1 MPTDVAPDY
10 RAVVRRLREASGP
23 TMLDGHS
30 DPYDVLIATI
40 LSQRSRDETT
50 DRDFRALKARWP
62 DARAL
67 SRARVADV
75 DRVIHSIG
83 FHRQKARGVVAAARA
98 VMDRHGGAV
107 PATKEELMALPMVG
121 PKTAGCVLV
130 YAFGDASAIPVD
142 THVHRIS
149 NRLGWVRTRTPER
162 TEEELE
168 RRVPRDLWLDLN
180 SLFVDHG
187 KHVCLPR
194 RPRCRQCPIA
204 RWCKRV
210 GVA

>member
-1 MPTDVAPDY
+1 MGTAVAPDH
-10 RAVVRRLREASGP
+10 RAVIKRLREVNGP

-30 DPYDVLIATI
+30 DPFDVLIATI

-50 DRDFRALKARWP
+50 ERVFRALRARWP

-83 FHRQKARGVVAAARA
+83 FHHQKARGVVAAARA
-98 VMDRHGGAV
+98 VMDRHGGVV

-130 YAFGDASAIPVD
+130 YAFGVASAIPVD

-149 NRLGWVRTRTPER
+149 NRLGWVSTRTPER

-187 KHVCLPR
+187 KRVCLPR
-194 RPRCRQCPIA
+194 RPRCGLCPIA
-204 RWCKRV
+204 RWCKRA

>member
-1 MPTDVAPDY
+1 MGTAVAPDH
-10 RAVVRRLREASGP
+10 RAVIKRLREVNGP
-23 TMLDGHS
+23 TMLDSHS
-30 DPYDVLIATI
+30 DPFDVLIATI

-50 DRDFRALKARWP
+50 ERVFRALKARWP

-83 FHRQKARGVVAAARA
+83 FHHQKARGVVAAARA
-98 VMDRHGGAV
+98 VMDRHGGVV
-107 PATKEELMALPMVG
+107 PATKEELMAIPMVG

-130 YAFGDASAIPVD
+130 YAFGVASAIPVD

-149 NRLGWVRTRTPER
+149 NRLGWVSTRTPER

-180 SLFVDHG
+180 SLFVDLG
-187 KHVCLPR
+187 KRVCLPR
-194 RPRCRQCPIA
+194 RPRCGECPIA
-204 RWCKRV
+204 RLCKRA
-210 GVA
+210 GVV